1 VGSVL
6 AQWDHQWRNYHLNIS
21 LNGHLQGRR
30 YSSTYGYAD
39 GYSQWDLTTSHA
51 IALRHFTLEPGLG
64 IENLFNQRDTSPWN
78 SNFSTINPGR
88 SLVVSLR
95 MKY

>member
-1 VGSVL
+1 M
-6 AQWDHQWRNYHLNIS
+6 S
-21 LNGHLQGRR
+21 LNGHLQGER

-39 GYSQWDLTTSHA
+39 GFSQWDLTTRHTFV
-51 IALRHFTLEPGLG
+51 LNHFTLEPGLG
-64 IENLFNQRDTSPWN
+64 IENLFNQRDNSYWN

-88 SLVVSLR
+88 SFIVSLR